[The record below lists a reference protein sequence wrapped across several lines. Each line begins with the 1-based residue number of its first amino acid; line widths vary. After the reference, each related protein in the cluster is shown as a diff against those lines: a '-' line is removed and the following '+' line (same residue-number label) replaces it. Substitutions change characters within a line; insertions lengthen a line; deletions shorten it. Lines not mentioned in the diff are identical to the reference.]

1 MPFKTPPVAIKRILW
16 TCLVISWSQ
25 APLSRS
31 KAKSD
36 GFTLYLSVSRIALSS
51 CLRPFSSKWLLR
63 LSRSPMAVVSSQSF
77 RPHFDPI
84 RLFYIPLPFEITG
97 FNQQQSM
104 KVWMCHHVPIIPLV
118 TSVVL
123 KKPATPDLNRLVS
136 INRFHESFMCFRC
149 HAI

>member
-36 GFTLYLSVSRIALSS
+36 GFTLYLSVSQIALSS

-63 LSRSPMAVVSSQSF
+63 LSRSPMASSQLAKLSPTF
-77 RPHFDPI
+77 RPNP
-84 RLFYIPLPFEITG
+84 LVYIPLPFEITG

-123 KKPATPDLNRLVS
+123 KKPATPDLNRLV
-136 INRFHESFMCFRC
+136 
-149 HAI
+149 